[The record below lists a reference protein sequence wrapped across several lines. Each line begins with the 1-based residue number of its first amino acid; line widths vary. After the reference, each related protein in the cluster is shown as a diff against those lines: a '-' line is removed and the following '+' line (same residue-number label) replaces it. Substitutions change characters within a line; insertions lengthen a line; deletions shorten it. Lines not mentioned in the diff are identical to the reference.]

1 MRFTLAIDQAG
12 RAILATPDQ
21 LTAVQIAE
29 LQAAFRRWDV
39 AQPPEALIVGE
50 CDVVRVLDVEL
61 IVDTPTKAIP
71 A

>member
-39 AQPPEALIVGE
+39 AQPREALIVGE

>member
-12 RAILATPDQ
+12 RAILATPDK
-21 LTAVQIAE
+21 LDDDAVRA
-29 LQAAFRRWDV
+29 LQAAFKRWDT

-50 CDVVRVLDVEL
+50 CDVVRVLDVDL
-61 IVDTPTKAIP
+61 IVDTATKAIP